1 MLGLRYM
8 LVPLLSC
15 QIHQSVTNSL
25 PQPKDNDS
33 IRFFVLGMHDKLL
46 LQNHEKEKMLL
57 LCLISN

>member
-1 MLGLRYM
+1 MVGLQYM

-15 QIHQSVTNSL
+15 QIHQSVANSL
-25 PQPKDNDS
+25 HQPKDDDS
-33 IRFFVLGMHDKLL
+33 IRFFILGMHDKLL

>member
-1 MLGLRYM
+1 MVGLPYM

-15 QIHQSVTNSL
+15 QIHQFVINSL

-33 IRFFVLGMHDKLL
+33 IQFFILGMHDKLL